1 MTRLN
6 ILKRLKIK
14 PKRFKIKPVWTFL
27 ITRFWAFPSH
37 QRHNATAVLISF
49 VAVSILYLNFE
60 PTPAEADPSAANAAL
75 ASLQEPVIA
84 PRPSTLASGSNSNS
98 TGNDKRQTSG
108 RAADVIEG
116 QRALLMSL
124 LLLEK
129 GVHEI
134 SKVPDYTA
142 TFCKHERI
150 DGTLG
155 DNQVMQLKLRHKPF
169 SVYMKWLVGDKD
181 RELLYVD
188 GQNDG
193 KMLVKLGGIKGKFLP
208 ALKLTPTGSIAMR
221 EARYPVTKLG
231 LRQMAQEMIG
241 HRRNEIS
248 GKVGVRC
255 QMLADQKIQ
264 KRDCYC
270 FIFVYDS
277 AKTSEIYR
285 KSIVYIDKEYSLPV
299 LVKNYGW
306 PTDVEEETKPAKLDE
321 ATLVE
326 HYLYTNIR
334 LKQQLANA
342 EFDRGNKNY
351 NFRR

>member
-1 MTRLN
+1 MTRFN

-14 PKRFKIKPVWTFL
+14 PRRLKIKPVWTFL

-37 QRHNATAVLISF
+37 QRHNAAAVLISF
-49 VAVSILYLNFE
+49 VAVSILNFNYE

-84 PRPSTLASGSNSNS
+84 PRPSTLASGSNSA
-98 TGNDKRQTSG
+98 GHDKRQAT
-108 RAADVIEG
+108 DVIEG

-169 SVYMKWLVGDKD
+169 SVYMKWMVGDKG

-241 HRRNEIS
+241 YRRDEIS
-248 GKVGVRC
+248 GRVGVRC

-270 FIFVYDS
+270 FIYQYES
-277 AKTSEIYR
+277 EKTSEIYR
-285 KSIVYIDKEYSLPV
+285 KSVVYIDKEYSLPV

-306 PTDVEEETKPAKLDE
+306 PTDVEEETEPAKLDE

-342 EFDRGNKNY
+342 EFDRGNKSY